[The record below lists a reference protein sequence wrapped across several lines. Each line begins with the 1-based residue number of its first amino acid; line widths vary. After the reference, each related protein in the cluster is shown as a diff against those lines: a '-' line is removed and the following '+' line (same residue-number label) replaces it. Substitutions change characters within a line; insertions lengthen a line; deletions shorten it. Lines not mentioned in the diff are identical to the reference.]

1 MGVVIH
7 SNAEIG
13 ENCLIAQQVT
23 VGGRSKQKNVPR
35 IGNNVYIGAGAKV
48 LGDIVIGDNVVIGA
62 NAVVIKSVDSS
73 CAVAGVPAK
82 VIKTGIKMEDL
93 V

>member
-1 MGVVIH
+1 MYH
-7 SNAEIG
+7 CA
-13 ENCLIAQQVT
+13 AVT
-23 VGGRSKQKNVPR
+23 IGGRSKQKNVPR

-48 LGDIVIGDNVVIGA
+48 LGDISIGNDVVIGA
-62 NAVVIKSVDSS
+62 GAVVISSVQSN

-82 VIKTGIKMEDL
+82 VIREGITMQEL